1 MFGSNNKPQFAL
13 LGPDTGYDAVNSQS
27 GVENLAPLLN
37 AFTENGGLPK
47 MILYSLNP
55 MDNTAIATIMACFQ
69 GGGTAG
75 KLQQGIAWWFNDNR
89 PGMRAQLT
97 DLAANGVLG
106 RFVGML
112 TDSCS
117 FLSYTRHEYF
127 RRVLCELIG
136 EWVESGQYPDDRR
149 ALTKL
154 AKDLCFY
161 NTNEFFRFGVR
172 MN

>member
-13 LGPDTGYDAVNSQS
+13 LGPDTGYNAVNSQS

-75 KLQQGIAWWFNDNR
+75 KLQQGSAWWFNDNR

-106 RFVGML
+106 RFMGML
-112 TDSCS
+112 TDSRS
-117 FLSYTRHEYF
+117 FLSYTRHKYF

-154 AKDLCFY
+154 VEICAS
-161 NTNEFFRFGVR
+161 TTP
-172 MN
+172 MNCSVLVL

>member
-13 LGPDTGYDAVNSQS
+13 LGPDTGYNTVNSQS

-75 KLQQGIAWWFNDNR
+75 KLQQGIVWWFNDNR

-106 RFVGML
+106 RFMGML
-112 TDSCS
+112 TDSRS
-117 FLSYTRHEYF
+117 FLSYTRHKYF

-136 EWVESGQYPDDRR
+136 EWVEIGQYPDDRR

-154 AKDLCFY
+154 VEICAS
-161 NTNEFFRFGVR
+161 TTP
-172 MN
+172 MNCSVLVL